1 MVHVKHISNAN
12 GTGSKLVED
21 SKTDG
26 VRGANYQIQTQGLW
40 SPQIPSIAKS
50 AYLDWIETS
59 LCIQKAL
66 QPIQT
71 VF

>member
-50 AYLDWIETS
+50 AHLD
-59 LCIQKAL
+59 
-66 QPIQT
+66 
-71 VF
+71 